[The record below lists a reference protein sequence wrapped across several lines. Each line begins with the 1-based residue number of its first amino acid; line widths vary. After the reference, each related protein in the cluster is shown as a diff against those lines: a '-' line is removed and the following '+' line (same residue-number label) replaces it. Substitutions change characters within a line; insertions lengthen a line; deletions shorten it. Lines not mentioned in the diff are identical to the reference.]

1 MILASAKINNYKSIG
16 TKNNVLYTENTV
28 TALIGKN
35 ESGKSN
41 VLEALGLI
49 NLWQPLNTDYLKK
62 LTHGQSEPPS
72 VSLIFSFSAKD
83 KETFPT
89 AEGTSTLIYTG
100 TKVSL
105 EGGLSNL
112 ISQDM
117 TLASNIESLQTV
129 IRNNELKLDNTTLNT
144 LKNHTTKLATL
155 SENIYSSI
163 FSELDSAKSLI
174 RGSKENCKTSFL
186 ELVDDI
192 KEIIRKYYNMIPQV
206 YYRSNDSM
214 LKDSYSLDEIKKI
227 YEVNRS
233 LTSSKDTFFNLMKAA
248 EVDEATLLGAFEAST
263 DSAKHT
269 FEKQIEKRIT
279 NLVKEFNEFYRQELI
294 SIDFKISSNVAKL
307 YIFTDDKYMSFSE
320 RSNGLKWYFSLYVN
334 VTAETSIARPILYLL
349 DEPGVYLHVKAQKKL
364 LELFDHLCQDN
375 NQVIYTTHSP
385 FMIDGNNIFNIR
397 PIEKDENGIS
407 HIWRSTSIIH
417 FN

>member
-16 TKNNVLYTENTV
+16 TKNNVLYVENTV

-72 VSLIFSFSAKD
+72 VSLIFSFSARD

-89 AEGTSTLIYTG
+89 ATGTSTLIYTG

-144 LKNHTTKLATL
+144 LKIHATKLATL

-174 RGSKENCKTSFL
+174 FSSLSFFTSTL
-186 ELVDDI
+186 KPHPADAIYTV
-192 KEIIRKYYNMIPQV
+192 RYSHNT
-206 YYRSNDSM
+206 RSF
-214 LKDSYSLDEIKKI
+214 
-227 YEVNRS
+227 R
-233 LTSSKDTFFNLMKAA
+233 
-248 EVDEATLLGAFEAST
+248 
-263 DSAKHT
+263 
-269 FEKQIEKRIT
+269 R
-279 NLVKEFNEFYRQELI
+279 
-294 SIDFKISSNVAKL
+294 
-307 YIFTDDKYMSFSE
+307 
-320 RSNGLKWYFSLYVN
+320 
-334 VTAETSIARPILYLL
+334 
-349 DEPGVYLHVKAQKKL
+349 
-364 LELFDHLCQDN
+364 LCQGLLSQDCF
-375 NQVIYTTHSP
+375 P
-385 FMIDGNNIFNIR
+385 FQGLPIF
-397 PIEKDENGIS
+397 
-407 HIWRSTSIIH
+407 
-417 FN
+417 